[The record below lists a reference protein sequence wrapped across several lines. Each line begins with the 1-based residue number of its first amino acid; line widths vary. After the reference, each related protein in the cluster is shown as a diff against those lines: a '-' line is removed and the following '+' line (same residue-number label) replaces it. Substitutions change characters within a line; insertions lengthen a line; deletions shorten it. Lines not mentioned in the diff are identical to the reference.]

1 MILFKTLKHIQISI
15 LVDIYLVRGF
25 KYSVKLKSIFL
36 FLAGIRNGIITIDM
50 VDLVEYK
57 AKHLKYIF
65 FKNKLSGDK
74 VQPFLPGLN

>member
-1 MILFKTLKHIQISI
+1 LKA
-15 LVDIYLVRGF
+15 
-25 KYSVKLKSIFL
+25 IFL